1 MNAII
6 ISGLLT
12 NLNDSIIPII
22 KDNDIYVHTWNTLE
36 NERWIQKLNR
46 YKKYCNNL
54 FVEVEDIK
62 FQTKLY
68 SYFYST
74 YKAVNLIKD
83 IDRYNIVIKLK
94 PDQDT
99 NHIPFTGNLSDY
111 FSKAKLTS
119 RPLLD
124 TVKKEECVYG
134 IHYYVSIDERIF
146 SGYPLAFKKL
156 FHILYNDFESEMTKC
171 NKELIKQHGNDY
183 EGSLFWTKWIES
195 RGLKIIQDLDL
206 KLVNNKM

>member
-12 NLNDSIIPII
+12 NLNDSVIPII
-22 KDNDIYVHTWNTLE
+22 KDNDVYVHTWNTLE

-99 NHIPFTGNLSDY
+99 NHIPFTGNLPDY

-119 RPLLD
+119 RP
-124 TVKKEECVYG
+124 Y
-134 IHYYVSIDERIF
+134 
-146 SGYPLAFKKL
+146 
-156 FHILYNDFESEMTKC
+156 
-171 NKELIKQHGNDY
+171 
-183 EGSLFWTKWIES
+183 
-195 RGLKIIQDLDL
+195 
-206 KLVNNKM
+206 